1 MPTVSSTGNSY
12 YQNVRTHEEKSKM
25 GKDDFLKILVT
36 QIRHQDPLQPL
47 QDKEFIGQMT
57 QFSTLEQIVNL
68 NQSFQNFANSQGGL
82 STYATSIGKEI
93 TWLEDGTVSKTGTVT
108 GVATKEGKIH
118 YMVDGKEVPVELVD
132 SIRQPQT

>member
-1 MPTVSSTGNSY
+1 MPTVNSTNTSY
-12 YQNVRTHEEKSKM
+12 YQNVRTQEEKNTL

-36 QIRHQDPLQPL
+36 QMRHQDPLQPL

-68 NQSFQNFANSQGGL
+68 NQSFINFANSQGGL
-82 STYATSIGKEI
+82 SAYSSSLGKEI
-93 TWLEDGTVSKTGTVT
+93 TWLDGTTSQTGTVT
-108 GVATKEGKIH
+108 GVATKDGKVH
-118 YMVDGKEVPVELVD
+118 YMVDGKEVPVEQVN